1 MTNQDEKLMTS
12 ITNSMNELDEKL
24 CKLDSL
30 LKPSTKDVSTKKEG
44 HKGVKLVVYNAHED
58 ENKGTLLQQLDED
71 KVIFSLSSMDA
82 YY

>member
-44 HKGVKLVVYNAHED
+44 NKMKLTYLKRD
-58 ENKGTLLQQLDED
+58 MK
-71 KVIFSLSSMDA
+71 SLRCKK
-82 YY
+82 